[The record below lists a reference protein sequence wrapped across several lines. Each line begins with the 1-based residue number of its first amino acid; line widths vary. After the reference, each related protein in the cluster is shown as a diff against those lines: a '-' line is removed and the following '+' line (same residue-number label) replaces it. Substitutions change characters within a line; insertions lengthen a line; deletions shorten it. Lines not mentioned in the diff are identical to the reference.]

1 MATIHDFA
9 RMCNYHE
16 KQCEGCPF
24 TNLEDCYECG
34 NYLADFP
41 DKAIEIIDKWIATH
55 PIKTYASN
63 FYDKFPN
70 ATKNEDNRPEMCLMS
85 VYGGKCPYDDKFA
98 SDEFFGKNYCKEC
111 WNREY
116 KGE

>member
-9 RMCNYHE
+9 RMCNYH
-16 KQCEGCPF
+16 KFCAGCPLKI
-24 TNLEDCYECG
+24 NEWDCDV
-34 NYLADFP
+34 YLAAYP
-41 DKAIEIIDKWIATH
+41 NEATEIIDKWIATH

-85 VYGGKCPYDDKFA
+85 VYGGGCPYDDKFA